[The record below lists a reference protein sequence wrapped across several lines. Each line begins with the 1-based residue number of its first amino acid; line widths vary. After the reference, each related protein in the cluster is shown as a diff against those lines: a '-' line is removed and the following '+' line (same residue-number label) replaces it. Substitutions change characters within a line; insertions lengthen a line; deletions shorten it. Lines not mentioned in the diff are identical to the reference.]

1 MTDDARRSSATTR
14 TRRAMLALVG
24 SASAALA
31 GCTTLPVG
39 DQRATVD
46 LDASALRELAGDRVE
61 VPNTVPVEI
70 RAAYLDNTEARARE
84 LLDRVPSL
92 GPEEIPNGVIR
103 ERVNRDRKRARER
116 LEQADEAWTRYQRLL
131 ELEWARRDAR
141 TVAATWAAIDAGLTL
156 TDVVAEADGLA
167 QEVRAL
173 RDGWRYV
180 GDDPVRGVL
189 VHELLEDRIRGAT
202 SLVEQLGKPRR
213 SRPGDVLDVGEAAG
227 DVERVRTEVA
237 GARHLYDQYAT
248 SLDSETTLASTFERA
263 RTRLVERARG
273 RTRDRFGSDGDF
285 PDPSSLVEAD
295 ISGTPA
301 VDVVSELTR
310 EILVEGDWDT
320 DGDVPWLANDLTR
333 AHEQLVRH
341 RALNDVLAQIEDGER
356 FTVADVADVRA
367 VRADAVD
374 AVRTSLGWSSDP
386 TFTQRFGPVVAR
398 RVEFADNRLTDFDT
412 ETVDSS
418 RLDDPVSE
426 YVVAAAL
433 AEATPTV
440 SDSVERELRST

>member
-1 MTDDARRSSATTR
+1 
-14 TRRAMLALVG
+14 MLALVG
-24 SASAALA
+24 GASVALA
-31 GCTTLPVG
+31 GCATLPVG
-39 DQRATVD
+39 DKRATVD
-46 LDASALRELAGDRVE
+46 LDASALRELAGGSVQ
-61 VPNTVPVEI
+61 VPTTVPVEI
-70 RAAYLDNTEARARE
+70 QSTYLDNTEARARK
-84 LLDRVPSL
+84 LLERVPPL

-103 ERVNRDRKRARER
+103 ERVTRDREQARER
-116 LEQADEAWTRYQRLL
+116 LKQADEAWTRYQRLL

-141 TVAATWAAIDAGLTL
+141 SVAATWAAIGTDLTRA
-156 TDVVAEADGLA
+156 DVVAEADGLPREISA
-167 QEVRAL
+167 F
-173 RDGWRYV
+173 RDRWRYV

-202 SLVEQLGKPRR
+202 SLVERLGGPRR
-213 SRPGDVLDVGEAAG
+213 SRPDNVLDVGEAGG
-227 DVERVRTEVA
+227 DVERVRTDVA
-237 GARHLYDQYAT
+237 GARHLYDQYTA
-248 SLDSETTLASTFERA
+248 SLDRETTLASTFERA

-273 RTRDRFGSDGDF
+273 RTRDRFGSDGDY

-295 ISGTPA
+295 IDETPA
-301 VDVVSELTR
+301 VDVVSELMR
-310 EILVEGDWDT
+310 EILVEDDWDT

-341 RALNDVLAQIEDGER
+341 HALDDVLARIEDGET

-367 VRADAVD
+367 VRTDAVD

-386 TFTQRFGPVVAR
+386 TFTQRVGPVVAR
-398 RVEFADNRLTDFDT
+398 RVEFADNRLADLDT

-440 SDSVERELRST
+440 SDSVERELRSA